1 MNADPWQM
9 NYTGVIRLLVGCLT
23 PEDGLTPVCL
33 WAIVTGLGL
42 FNNKERGH
50 EVKREE
56 GGGTKESWR
65 EVMVNLIKINCINV

>member
-33 WAIVTGLGL
+33 MDNGHWTRGVLITK
-42 FNNKERGH
+42 KEDMKSRGRK
-50 EVKREE
+50 VGALRRV
-56 GGGTKESWR
+56 GGR
-65 EVMVNLIKINCINV
+65 